1 MTPRHPWRRRVSDDL
16 VAVLWLLAIAVLIGS
31 ALGKCIAH
39 AEPFTPGQAYADQHA
54 ADICLT
60 LDARPTV
67 TGVWALL
74 ADLTTTGLSGVESG
88 VAVKES
94 VVYVCPHHLP
104 LLHRFVTYYQHRQ
117 SGVTA

>member
-1 MTPRHPWRRRVSDDL
+1 MTPRNPWRRRVRDEL
-16 VAVLWLLAIAVLIGS
+16 APVLWLLVVSVLIGL
-31 ALGKCIAH
+31 AAGACIAH
-39 AEPFTPGQAYADQHA
+39 AEPVTPGQDYADQHA

-60 LDARPTV
+60 LDSRPTV
-67 TGVWALL
+67 TGVWTLL